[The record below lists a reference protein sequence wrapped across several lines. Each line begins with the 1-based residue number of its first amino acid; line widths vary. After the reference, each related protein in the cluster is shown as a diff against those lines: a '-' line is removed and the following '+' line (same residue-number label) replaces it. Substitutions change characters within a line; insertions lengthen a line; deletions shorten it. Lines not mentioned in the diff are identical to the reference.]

1 MVEKVITV
9 PDVGEAE
16 GIELVEVLVAPGD
29 AVTQNQSLVVLESD
43 KASVELPAAFDGV
56 VLEILM
62 QPGSLVKEG
71 DALLRI
77 EKASSDSRDGESETG
92 DADLESNGEINV
104 GISDGIDPA
113 EALKESGSDSAASVV
128 RVDAGQENADQTAQ
142 TMQKLEVKIPD
153 LGQVEDAEVI
163 EIACA
168 LGDAVAVNQ
177 VLLLLESDKASLE
190 MTAETDGTVAEIHL
204 KVGDQVSGG
213 EIAMILDTASGSEVV
228 RGDDLP
234 GDAAT
239 DNAAKDTATK
249 AHTPRDA
256 FEGRSEKEASRSE
269 VVAPMAGNSP
279 ATDQSGV
286 VQVSASAS
294 GVSVGGNFA
303 PLDDRGLQHA
313 GPAVRKLAREFGVV
327 LAQVQGTG
335 PNARILKEDL
345 HRFVKNRLAHSS
357 PSGTQ
362 IESSKPLPD
371 FSRFGAV
378 EFESLPRIRKASA
391 RNLHSSWRAI
401 PHVTHF
407 DSADITDLE
416 SFRASLNQERSGA
429 SAKISPLAFI
439 IKAVVQTL
447 KQFPRFN
454 SSLDP
459 NFEHWVVKRFYNI
472 GIAVETPNGLVV
484 PNIKAADVLSVSALA
499 EQAANLAEQARSKK
513 LAPDA
518 MQGTT
523 FTVSSLGGI
532 GGTGFTPIVNSPEV
546 AILGVARMQIEP
558 RYINDELVPRKI
570 LPLALSYDHRAID
583 GAEAARF
590 VAELARQLSDIRYL
604 SV

>member
-56 VLEILM
+56 VLEVLM
-62 QPGSLVKEG
+62 QPGSMVKEG
-71 DALLRI
+71 DALMRV
-77 EKASSDSRDGESETG
+77 EKASSNPGGGEAETG
-92 DADLESNGEINV
+92 GTDLEVNGEVDVESAAKVEQV
-104 GISDGIDPA
+104 GP
-113 EALKESGSDSAASVV
+113 LKESVSDPETPIFREDAALK
-128 RVDAGQENADQTAQ
+128 NADQMAQ
-142 TMQKLEVKIPD
+142 TTPKFEVKIPD

-168 LGDAVAVNQ
+168 LGDAVAVDQ

-190 MTAETDGTVAEIHL
+190 MTAEANGTVTEIHL
-204 KVGDQVSGG
+204 EVGDQVKGG
-213 EIAMILDTASGSEVV
+213 EIAMILATASGA
-228 RGDDLP
+228 DDVKDDP
-234 GDAAT
+234 VKDKAAKGDA
-239 DNAAKDTATK
+239 
-249 AHTPRDA
+249 PRDA
-256 FEGRSEKEASRSE
+256 FEDRPENTKSPSE
-269 VVAPMAGNSP
+269 VVGPISADLPASDQVGMTDVVAPS
-279 ATDQSGV
+279 SGT
-286 VQVSASAS
+286 S
-294 GVSVGGNFA
+294 GGVDPA
-303 PLDDRGLQHA
+303 PLGGRGLQHA

-327 LAQVQGTG
+327 LAQVQGSG

-345 HRFVKNRLAHSS
+345 HQFVKNRLAH
-357 PSGTQ
+357 PSATGVQ
-362 IESSKPLPD
+362 IEATKPLPD

-407 DSADITDLE
+407 DDADITDLE
-416 SFRASLNQERSGA
+416 SFRASLNQERGGVSI
-429 SAKISPLAFI
+429 KISPLAFI

-447 KQFPRFN
+447 KQYPRFN

-484 PNIKAADVLSVSALA
+484 PHIKAADVMSVSALA
-499 EQAANLAEQARSKK
+499 EQAANLAEQARNKK
-513 LAPDA
+513 LSPDS

-523 FTVSSLGGI
+523 FTISSLGGI

-546 AILGVARMQIEP
+546 AILGVARMQIKP
-558 RYINDELVPRKI
+558 RYINDVLVPRKI

>member
-16 GIELVEVLVAPGD
+16 GIELVEVLVAPRD

-77 EKASSDSRDGESETG
+77 EKASSDSRDSESEAG

-104 GISDGIDPA
+104 GISDRIDPA

-190 MTAETDGTVAEIHL
+190 MTAEADGTVAEIHL

-213 EIAMILDTASGSEVV
+213 EIAMILDTASGSDVV
-228 RGDDLP
+228 RSDDLQ

-239 DNAAKDTATK
+239 DNAANDAAIK

-269 VVAPMAGNSP
+269 VGVPTAGNFP

-303 PLDDRGLQHA
+303 PRDDRGLQHA
-313 GPAVRKLAREFGVV
+313 GPAVRKLAREFGVE

-345 HRFVKNRLAHSS
+345 HQFVKNRLAHSS

-416 SFRASLNQERSGA
+416 SFRASLNQERSGT

-523 FTVSSLGGI
+523 FTISSLGGI

-558 RYINDELVPRKI
+558 RYINDALVPRKI

>member
-29 AVTQNQSLVVLESD
+29 AVTRNQSLVVLESD
-43 KASVELPAAFDGV
+43 KASVELPAGFDGV

-71 DALLRI
+71 DALMRI
-77 EKASSDSRDGESETG
+77 EKASSDSRDGASETG

-104 GISDGIDPA
+104 GISDRIDPA

-190 MTAETDGTVAEIHL
+190 MTAEADGTVAEIHL

-213 EIAMILDTASGSEVV
+213 EIAMILDTASGSDVV
-228 RGDDLP
+228 RSDDLQ

-239 DNAAKDTATK
+239 GNAAKDTATK

-269 VVAPMAGNSP
+269 VVVPTAGNFP

-303 PLDDRGLQHA
+303 PRDDRGLQHA
-313 GPAVRKLAREFGVV
+313 GPAVRKLAREFGVE

-345 HRFVKNRLAHSS
+345 HQFVKNRLAHSS

-416 SFRASLNQERSGA
+416 SFRASLNQERSGT

-499 EQAANLAEQARSKK
+499 EQAANLAEQARSRE
-513 LAPDA
+513 LAADA
-518 MQGTT
+518 VQGTT
-523 FTVSSLGGI
+523 FTVSSLGGS

-558 RYINDELVPRKI
+558 RYINDALVPRKI

>member
-16 GIELVEVLVAPGD
+16 GIELVEVLVAAGD
-29 AVTQNQSLVVLESD
+29 SVTQNQSLVVLESD
-43 KASVELPAAFDGV
+43 KASVELPAAFDGL

-62 QPGSLVKEG
+62 LPGAIVKEG
-71 DALLRI
+71 DALMRI
-77 EKASSDSRDGESETG
+77 EKTSSSARDAKADLGE
-92 DADLESNGEINV
+92 ADLEMPMSSDVEAGAGSSPAQARSSTVSSSNVET
-104 GISDGIDPA
+104 
-113 EALKESGSDSAASVV
+113 SVV
-128 RVDAGQENADQTAQ
+128 QKDTASEIAV
-142 TMQKLEVKIPD
+142 QKAQNSDVNIPD

-163 EIACA
+163 EISCG
-168 LGDAVAVNQ
+168 LGDTVVVGQ

-190 MTAETDGTVAEIHL
+190 ITAEAKGVVTEIQL
-204 KVGDQVSGG
+204 AVGDKVMGG
-213 EIAMILDTASGSEVV
+213 ELALVLST
-228 RGDDLP
+228 
-234 GDAAT
+234 T
-239 DNAAKDTATK
+239 
-249 AHTPRDA
+249 
-256 FEGRSEKEASRSE
+256 
-269 VVAPMAGNSP
+269 
-279 ATDQSGV
+279 
-286 VQVSASAS
+286 S
-294 GVSVGGNFA
+294 GVSVQKDQAPQFLSEGGVEAAASPNEA
-303 PLDDRGLQHA
+303 ASEGSDVPPAVQTEMPRVTESPSATVIPAAGERALEHA

-327 LAQVQGTG
+327 LSQVQGSG

-345 HRFVKNRLAHSS
+345 HQFVKNRLSRPS
-357 PSGTQ
+357 PQDT
-362 IESSKPLPD
+362 ESQAAKPLPD
-371 FSRFGAV
+371 FSRFGSV
-378 EFESLPRIRKASA
+378 EFEALPRIRKASA

-416 SFRASLNQERSGA
+416 SFRASLNQERG
-429 SAKISPLAFI
+429 SANVKISPLAFVL
-439 IKAVVQTL
+439 KAVVQTL
-447 KQFPRFN
+447 KQYPRFN

-459 NFEHWVVKRFYNI
+459 NFEHWVVKRFFNI

-484 PNIKAADVLSVSALA
+484 PNIKAADLMSISALA
-499 EQAANLAEQARSKK
+499 EQAAILAEQARNKK
-513 LAPDA
+513 LAPEA

-558 RYINDELVPRKI
+558 RYINEVLVPRKI

-590 VAELARQLSDIRYL
+590 VSELTRQLSDIRYL